1 MGSQLEKFWLSYL
14 QVDET
19 DTVKRSEVTQIEVRG
34 AAMAVGYHDGSVRLF
49 DTETGDSEV
58 RLDFSD
64 FISDV
69 WLIESDAL
77 PYVKPS

>member
-1 MGSQLEKFWLSYL
+1 MVHVFVC

-34 AAMAVGYHDGSVRLF
+34 AAMAVGYHDGSIRLF

-58 RLDFSD
+58 RLTF
-64 FISDV
+64 
-69 WLIESDAL
+69 
-77 PYVKPS
+77 

>member
-1 MGSQLEKFWLSYL
+1 MGHRRNLICH

-34 AAMAVGYHDGSVRLF
+34 PAMAVGYHDGSVRLF

-58 RLDFSD
+58 S
-64 FISDV
+64 
-69 WLIESDAL
+69 
-77 PYVKPS
+77 

>member
-1 MGSQLEKFWLSYL
+1 M
-14 QVDET
+14 
-19 DTVKRSEVTQIEVRG
+19 KRSEVTQIEVRG

-64 FISDV
+64 FI
-69 WLIESDAL
+69 
-77 PYVKPS
+77 

>member
-1 MGSQLEKFWLSYL
+1 M
-14 QVDET
+14 
-19 DTVKRSEVTQIEVRG
+19 KRSEVTQIEVRG

-69 WLIESDAL
+69 WLIESDAF
-77 PYVKPS
+77 PNVKPS